1 MFQFGGIIA
10 VFSEQRQ
17 ILNMKF
23 PVKQVLWL
31 LLCSPLNVVS
41 QLFQLKECWF
51 SIDSSVVSALLLTQA
66 KGQWKDA
73 VGHHQGRTSS
83 PEGSQAW
90 ASRAFAHQCLTWGP
104 PSFWIK
110 THWAGCETRLRAQSK
125 RGSLHKVSS
134 WQKEQE
140 GTRRNKKEQEGS
152 WHWLPALQQ
161 HQGEMGTAS
170 AQACQ

>member
-1 MFQFGGIIA
+1 MHLTEMFQFGGIIA

-17 ILNMKF
+17 ILNMMF

-51 SIDSSVVSALLLTQA
+51 SIDSSVVSTLLLTQA

-73 VGHHQGRTSS
+73 VGQHQGRTSS

-90 ASRAFAHQCLTWGP
+90 ASHAFAHQCLTSGP
-104 PSFWIK
+104 PSLWIN
-110 THWAGCETRLRAQSK
+110 THWAGCETGVRAQSK
-125 RGSLHKVSS
+125 RGSLHKASS
-134 WQKEQE
+134 WA
-140 GTRRNKKEQEGS
+140 GRRNKKEQEGT

-161 HQGEMGTAS
+161 HQGEVGTAS